1 VKRGGLPAAAC
12 APGDTSSRPDGRRRA
27 GRAGCEL
34 PSAGRAGIA
43 TARPPSGRGEQRM
56 DTVLIIGAG
65 AAGSVVAQKC
75 AMNRDVFKTIHL
87 ASRRLESCEKV
98 AKRCK
103 GKVHTHQVDADN
115 VAATVKLLRE
125 VKPHLVINMALPYQ
139 DLPIMD
145 ACLETGVH
153 YMDTAN
159 YEPRDEAKF
168 TYKWQWPYHSKYKA
182 KGVMAILGCGFDPG
196 QSNIYCAYAQEF
208 LFDEIETIDIVDCND
223 GSHGKAFAT
232 NFNPEINLREVTQR
246 GKYWKEGKW
255 IEIDALSI
263 SAMIDYPE
271 VGPRKSYLIYHEEE
285 ESLVKH
291 IKGLK
296 QIRFWM
302 TFSDNYIKHLE
313 VLQNVGMTR
322 IDPVMYKGNPVIPME
337 FLKELLPPPS
347 SLGKG
352 YTGKTS
358 IGCIFTGKKNGRP
371 KRTMIYNVCHHE
383 QAFKETGAQAV
394 SYTTGVPP
402 VVGAMMLFQG
412 HWGPKPGVYNV
423 EQLSPKPFMD
433 EIARQGL
440 PWHVMDL
447 KASDQK
453 DLFKVKT

>member
-1 VKRGGLPAAAC
+1 
-12 APGDTSSRPDGRRRA
+12 
-27 GRAGCEL
+27 
-34 PSAGRAGIA
+34 
-43 TARPPSGRGEQRM
+43 M
-56 DTVLIIGAG
+56 DNVLIIGAG

-87 ASRRLESCEKV
+87 ASRRIVSCEKV
-98 AKRCK
+98 AKLCR
-103 GKVHTHQVDADN
+103 TPIEIHQVDADV
-115 VAATVKLLRE
+115 VAETVALLKKT
-125 VKPHLVINMALPYQ
+125 KPDLVINMALPYQ
-139 DLPIMD
+139 DLAIMD
-145 ACLETGVH
+145 ACLEAGVH

-168 TYKWQWPYHSKYKA
+168 TYKWQWPYHDRFKA
-182 KGVMAILGCGFDPG
+182 KGLMAILGCGFDPG

-208 LFDEIETIDIVDCND
+208 LFDEIAQIDIVDCNAGD
-223 GSHGKAFAT
+223 HGKAFAT

-246 GKYWKEGKW
+246 GKYWKNGQW
-255 IEIDALSI
+255 IEIDPLSI
-263 SAMIDYPE
+263 SCMVDYPE

-291 IKGLK
+291 IRGLK

-302 TFSDNYIKHLE
+302 TFGDNYIKHLE

-322 IDPVMYKGNPVIPME
+322 IDPVMYKGHPVIPME

-347 SLGKG
+347 SLGEN

-358 IGCIFTGKKNGRP
+358 IGCIFVGKKDGRE
-371 KRTMIYNVCHHE
+371 KRAFIWNVCDHAE
-383 QAFKETGAQAV
+383 SYKETKAQAV

-412 HWGPKPGVYNV
+412 HWKGDGVFNV
-423 EQLSPKPFMD
+423 EQLPPKPFMD
-433 EIARQGL
+433 EIGKQGL
-440 PWHVMDL
+440 PWHC
-447 KASDQK
+447 KEITEADQA